1 MMPKEPKY
9 YRAKTMCLE
18 RILQGSVK
26 LRGRLPRLT
35 WR

>member
-9 YRAKTMCLE
+9 YRAKTMSLE
-18 RILQGSVK
+18 RILQASVK

-35 WR
+35 